1 MLVEEYNSMHK
12 AGSRG
17 PLEKYFKTKTLQRLK
32 GKGLFCGMDFVGI
45 PEMRPKYKYTRLDHS
60 KTLKL

>member
-12 AGSRG
+12 AGYRG

-32 GKGLFCGMDFVGI
+32 ERVFLWNGFCRNSGN
-45 PEMRPKYKYTRLDHS
+45 EA
-60 KTLKL
+60 

>member
-12 AGSRG
+12 AGYRG

-32 GKGLFCGMDFVGI
+32 GKGLFVEWICGI
-45 PEMRPKYKYTRLDHS
+45 RK
-60 KTLKL
+60 